1 MTDVAGPPLP
11 PARFSSLPIRGADA
25 ARTEG
30 ADEPDLEG
38 NCSMAPAF
46 EIPTGNRKTTRRCSP
61 AGAIQEFPDALSRS
75 PLPAGPTPSTGPI
88 TMEYGASFG
97 LPQARANIGQTR
109 PRGPADSGHGDLR
122 RLINPVGFDKTKLP
136 ADSGFNGGSA
146 RSTGSTGSANFQ
158 PLYTASGDYSR
169 QLNRNVVF
177 ENFASREHKKKPG
190 RNGRAFL

>member
-1 MTDVAGPPLP
+1 MFSCRSHLRVPRRASQIAAPGRPDPINGIDHLGIWGQFRLAAS
-11 PARFSSLPIRGADA
+11 ARKYWSDA
-25 ARTEG
+25 T
-30 ADEPDLEG
+30 
-38 NCSMAPAF
+38 
-46 EIPTGNRKTTRRCSP
+46 
-61 AGAIQEFPDALSRS
+61 
-75 PLPAGPTPSTGPI
+75 
-88 TMEYGASFG
+88 
-97 LPQARANIGQTR
+97 
-109 PRGPADSGHGDLR
+109 RGPADSGHGDLR

-190 RNGRAFL
+190 RNGRAFLFPGAAVSGPLPR